1 MKTIRM
7 PQVVAALICLCC
19 LPLLSGCLQ
28 NRPSPAKAASPAATA
43 PSLLPDTPEEWMP
56 PPGKKPYQ
64 NGDRYFYFVESQLM
78 RKRGDLDGAVHALE
92 QALALDPGSAYIK
105 RELANLFLR
114 QRKTE
119 KALAVVEGMLNDNP
133 EDISLMILY
142 GKLLQ
147 GLKRDVEAE
156 GVYERVLRADPGQKE
171 IYLRLGAIYMEKG
184 DVENAF
190 RIYQSLVREHP
201 DAYAGHFFMG
211 KIYYDQGYLKKAEE
225 QFKLTLSL
233 EPDLEEPRF
242 ELINIYQVQG
252 KNRQAIEIYQ
262 ELLEKEPDNIR
273 AMIGLG
279 YYYHSIGNQKRSDEI
294 LSRLGRESAEQPDI
308 LRTVIQF
315 YVEQKRFGETAV
327 ITEGMLKGMP
337 SGSDLHYIAGI
348 AYDGLKNEKKMLRH
362 LKQVGPESVF
372 YPNAVVSIAFYH
384 QEKGETGT
392 AIEYLEEVNRRVPGN
407 ADFILYLATVYEEAK
422 QYERA
427 EKTLVE
433 GIKLVPDAPKL
444 YFRLGVVYDKMERK
458 NDSIG
463 MMKKVIDLDPRNAD
477 ALNYLG
483 YTYADMG
490 KNLEIA
496 EELIREA
503 LKYKPDDGYILDSL
517 GWVYFQ
523 RGEYEE
529 ALRYLIKAAETV
541 PDDPVILEHVGD
553 AYFRLNDFH
562 NALKFYQRSLN
573 QRDAADRMEI
583 QNKIREAMDR
593 SAALQ

>member
-1 MKTIRM
+1 M
-7 PQVVAALICLCC
+7 
-19 LPLLSGCLQ
+19 
-28 NRPSPAKAASPAATA
+28 
-43 PSLLPDTPEEWMP
+43 
-56 PPGKKPYQ
+56 
-64 NGDRYFYFVESQLM
+64 M
-78 RKRGDLDGAVHALE
+78 RKRGDLENAIYFLEKALE
-92 QALALDPGSAYIK
+92 LDPGSAYIK

-119 KALAVVEGMLNDNP
+119 KALALVQEMLKEKP
-133 EDISLMILY
+133 EDITLMILY

-156 GVYERVLRADPGQKE
+156 DVYEKVLKEDPSQKE

-211 KIYYDQGYLKKAEE
+211 KIYYDQGYLNKAEE
-225 QFKLTLSL
+225 KFKLTLTL

-242 ELINIYQVQG
+242 ELINIYQLQG
-252 KNRQAIEIYQ
+252 KNRQAIAIYQ

-279 YYYHSIGNQKRSDEI
+279 YYYHSIGNQNRSDEI
-294 LSRLGRESAEQPDI
+294 LSRLGKESAEQPEI
-308 LRTVIQF
+308 IRTVIQF
-315 YVEQKRFGETAV
+315 YVEQKRYGETSV
-327 ITEGMLKGMP
+327 ITEGMLRGMP
-337 SGSDLHYIAGI
+337 SNSDIHYIAGV
-348 AYDGLKNEKKMLRH
+348 AYDGLKNERKMLKH

-372 YPNAVVSIAFYH
+372 YPNAVVSIAFFH
-384 QEKGETGT
+384 QEKGESET
-392 AIEYLEEVNRRVPGN
+392 AIEYLKDVNRRAPGN

-422 QYERA
+422 QYGLA
-427 EKTLVE
+427 EKTLVD
-433 GIKLVPDAPKL
+433 GIKLAPDAPKL
-444 YFRLGVVYDKMERK
+444 YFRLGVVYDKLERK
-458 NDSIG
+458 DESIE
-463 MMKKVIDLDPRNAD
+463 MMKKVITLDPQNAD

-523 RGEYEE
+523 REEYEE
-529 ALRYLIKAAETV
+529 ALRYLIQAADMV

-553 AYFRLNDFH
+553 AYFKLNDFN
-562 NALKFYQRSLN
+562 NALKYYQMSLN
-573 QRDAADRMEI
+573 QRERTDRVEI
-583 QNKIREAMDR
+583 QNKIRDAMESRDAR
-593 SAALQ
+593 Q